1 MKKLSPIFAAVA
13 ALATV
18 PVMAAEATAEATAP
32 ATVPSAHIEAMTRLV
47 RDYRF
52 FHHHGQSARDILA
65 WRVQLNGFSAA
76 AIPPMIDDESYRDIE
91 KSPYIRDFKILS
103 TSAIPDP
110 DLRTSDAATL
120 APIWA
125 ASDTV
130 TMAATG
136 NMGNYVCTDKKQTVD
151 EWRLLFWQR
160 ITPYTFADSFMK
172 VGAAE
177 LDGTISCYSS
187 ENAPDLLYPQGYA
200 QGFCNDYY
208 MSQNEIDAMRKTVR
222 FSTMTPRERM
232 MGDRLFVAHP
242 DAGKQVCNIEGTS
255 FSAPNVN
262 GHLTTL
268 RTQFPDATDMDTY
281 ITALL
286 AASQD
291 TLHIAPDQDAD
302 YFNTHSATNARGLHY
317 NMISGFGLYDPARHA
332 QLLQT
337 MKTSGQSLSTR
348 FIQAAK
354 GAVNEPDGADRTIT
368 FHVNENAAAVRT
380 IVEFRLIPHSTSKD
394 DILEQGLPT
403 HVTLVSP
410 SGTAMRLPVATEP
423 LSLSDADGY
432 RMAVAA
438 PAFLG
443 EKTDGVWTL
452 RLPRGEFHTPKI
464 GHAALYIWGTDN
476 ATLNRLIPAGP

>member
-1 MKKLSPIFAAVA
+1 MKKLSSIFAIA
-13 ALATV
+13 AA
-18 PVMAAEATAEATAP
+18 MAAGPSVATQVTAP
-32 ATVPSAHIEAMTRLV
+32 PVTAPSAHIEAMTRLV

-65 WRVQLNGFSAA
+65 WRIRLNGFSDA

-91 KSPYIRDFKILS
+91 KSTYIRDFKILS

-110 DLRTSDAATL
+110 DLRTPDAMTL
-120 APIWA
+120 APIWS
-125 ASDTV
+125 ASDTL
-130 TMAATG
+130 TIAATG
-136 NMGNYVCTDKKQTVD
+136 NMGNYLCTGKKQTVD

-160 ITPYTFADSFMK
+160 ITPYTFSDSFMK

-187 ENAPDLLYPQGYA
+187 ENAPDLLYPHGYA

-208 MSQNEIDAMRKTVR
+208 MSQDEIDAMRHTVR
-222 FSTMTPRERM
+222 SSTMTPRERM
-232 MGDRLFVAHP
+232 MGDRLFRAHP
-242 DAGKQVCNIEGTS
+242 DAGKTVCNIEGTS

-268 RTQFPDATDMDTY
+268 RTKFPQATDTDTY

-286 AASQD
+286 ASSQD
-291 TLHIAPDQDAD
+291 TLRIGMDQDAN
-302 YFNTHSATNARGLHY
+302 YFHAQSAINANGLHY
-317 NMISGFGLYDPARHA
+317 NTISGFGLYDPAQHER
-332 QLLQT
+332 LLEHLIREN
-337 MKTSGQSLSTR
+337 KTLSSR
-348 FIQAAK
+348 FIHAAT
-354 GAVNEPDGADRTIT
+354 GTVSEPENADRTIT
-368 FHVNENAAAVRT
+368 FNVDDNAAAIRT
-380 IVEFRLIPHSTSKD
+380 IVEFRLTPHSTSKD

-410 SGTAMRLPVATEP
+410 SGTAIRLPVATEP

-443 EKTDGVWTL
+443 EQTNGTWTL
-452 RLPRGEFHTPKI
+452 RLPRGEFLTPKI
-464 GHAALYIWGTDN
+464 GDAALYIWGTDP
-476 ATLNRLIPAGP
+476 ATLNTLLPKGP